1 MPNPPCS
8 CGSGLPV
15 VAEIE
20 GRVLVCAKCRDDVKL
35 REHAAD
41 DWR

>member
-1 MPNPPCS
+1 MSARCTV
-8 CGSGLPV
+8 CGAFPV

-20 GRVLVCAKCRDDVKL
+20 GRVLVCAGCRDDDAL
-35 REHAAD
+35 REHARK